1 MKRGRIVQA
10 IEAVLNGQHDGCPKL
25 PESTLREIL
34 GVLRVSGSFN
44 LLRDALTWFTSHE
57 VEKKLGH
64 LPQWVVMGRE
74 LLPDF
79 LVRPIDNYT
88 TEERTHISDRRSKM
102 DELISK
108 TALLTHLRKERDE
121 YLRVHFK
128 QDPATGCWEGNTP
141 QEEYLGDLEE
151 KIEFIEQFPPVE
163 PIGKLINNNQ
173 PGWVNLI
180 ETAPNVT
187 IDVGTPVFVAVQR

>member
-1 MKRGRIVQA
+1 
-10 IEAVLNGQHDGCPKL
+10 
-25 PESTLREIL
+25 
-34 GVLRVSGSFN
+34 
-44 LLRDALTWFTSHE
+44 
-57 VEKKLGH
+57 
-64 LPQWVVMGRE
+64 
-74 LLPDF
+74 
-79 LVRPIDNYT
+79 
-88 TEERTHISDRRSKM
+88 M

-128 QDPATGCWEGNTP
+128 RDPATGCWEGNTP

-151 KIEFIEQFPPVE
+151 RIDFIEQFPPVE
-163 PIGKLINNNQ
+163 PIGKLVNNNQ

-187 IDVGTPVFVAVQR
+187 IDVGTPVFVALSRSHE